1 MCLCI
6 LSLSGASFPL
16 HLGYRARSAPSAKRK
31 ICIPIEDKKH
41 ETNFDHLLIRYVRA
55 MLPADGT
62 DVSVG
67 VLFDGHLHGGVG
79 QEFLDEFWPLDE
91 TEGAAV

>member
-1 MCLCI
+1 
-6 LSLSGASFPL
+6 
-16 HLGYRARSAPSAKRK
+16 
-31 ICIPIEDKKH
+31 
-41 ETNFDHLLIRYVRA
+41 
-55 MLPADGT
+55 MLPADGA

-91 TEGAAV
+91 TEGAAVEVIVEADVVGFFEAAYAVEVEVKDRSPL